1 MTAHTPCKVSA
12 QVDAIHAIASGK
24 KHPRWMTLEEAK
36 KLAGDQPQVIG
47 FHLRHPHE
55 MVHALMGIFGE
66 RR

>member
-1 MTAHTPCKVSA
+1 MTAPCQVSA
-12 QVDAIHAIASGK
+12 QVDAIHAIAAGK
-24 KHPRWMTLEEAK
+24 KQPRWMTLEEAK

-47 FHLRHPHE
+47 FQLRHPHE